1 MLLHPIKIYKIKLSI
16 FDADCAILTKRLT
29 RKARR
34 FFVKKKKGF
43 QWSVALLFPAV
54 LFYYETVF
62 KYSTGCSFFQ
72 TGTWYLLLFCLAY
85 GGFGYL
91 LSTLSHWQKWNRRC
105 ALVLILLGALPYLI
119 EYFIFRQFKVFYDL
133 NTMFGGA
140 GDALSSYSHEIT
152 RMIFTWTGIGTIL
165 LFLLP
170 SILYFFFGWRIAS
183 PRQSNARTRIF
194 VVVCAIAVYL
204 FSVLGISL
212 HSTLS
217 LTWEK
222 QYDFQ
227 SAVDHFG
234 LLTGISLDIR
244 EALFGSSG
252 GSFEL
257 DATTPN
263 AIPVPTGTQ
272 STDSSESTESPIVY
286 TPNQL
291 DIDFSSLEAT
301 GQIADLNAYVASLSP
316 SMKNEYTG
324 LFAGKN
330 LILITAEAFTLEVID
345 PELTPTLYRLA
356 TKGIN
361 FTDYYM
367 TASSGT
373 TGGEYQVV
381 FGMVPTDGGMSFKNT
396 ADNLNYFTM
405 GSQLDRL
412 GYYGKAFHNHSY
424 TYYSRDITHN
434 NIGYSDGFMGYGNGM
449 EKYVSNSW
457 PQSDLEMFQGTVP
470 TYIGEEHFNVYYM
483 TVSGHSS
490 YSVSGNSMS
499 RKNWDRVAH
508 LSYSDTVKSY
518 LAAQLELEDALRYL
532 VGQLEAKGIA
542 DDTVICLSA
551 DHFPYGL
558 DDEGSLGNFPYLSE
572 LYGYDVETVFQRD
585 HNGLIIWCGE
595 LEDSAPIIVDSPVG
609 TIDILPT
616 LSNLFGLEYDSRLFP
631 GRDALSDTPA
641 LVFNATYDWKTDYGT
656 YYASSGTF
664 VPTDPSVE
672 LPDGYVGTV
681 QAIVRN
687 KMRYCELV
695 LDNDYFAYLFSE

>member
-1 MLLHPIKIYKIKLSI
+1 M
-16 FDADCAILTKRLT
+16 
-29 RKARR
+29 
-34 FFVKKKKGF
+34 KKKKGL

-54 LFYYETVF
+54 LIYYETVF
-62 KYSTGCSFFQ
+62 KFSTGCSFFQ
-72 TGTWYLLLFCLAY
+72 IGTVYILLFCLAY
-85 GGFGYL
+85 GGCGYL
-91 LSTLSHWQKWNRRC
+91 LSTLFHRRKWNRLC
-105 ALVLILLGALPYLI
+105 AFVLILLSAVPYLI

-152 RMIFTWTGIGTIL
+152 RMVFSWSGIGTIL

-170 SILYFFFGWRIAS
+170 GIVYFVFGWRFAS
-183 PRQSNARTRIF
+183 PRQSDAGKRIL
-194 VVVCAIAVYL
+194 VAVCMVSMFL
-204 FSVLGISL
+204 FAVLGISL
-212 HSTLS
+212 SSTLS
-217 LTWEK
+217 LMWDK
-222 QYDFQ
+222 QYNFQ

-234 LLTGISLDIR
+234 LLTSIGLDVR

-252 GSFEL
+252 GSFEI

-263 AIPVPTGTQ
+263 VIPVPTITQ
-272 STDSSESTESPIVY
+272 PSDSSSEFTDSTELTEPPIVY

-301 GQIADLNAYVASLSP
+301 GKIADLNAYVASLTP

-356 TKGIN
+356 TKGIH

-367 TASSGT
+367 TASGGT
-373 TGGEYQVV
+373 TGGEYQVI
-381 FGMVPTDGGMSFKNT
+381 FGMMPTDGGMSFKNS
-396 ADNLNYFTM
+396 ADNLNYFTI

-424 TYYSRDITHN
+424 TYYSRNITHN

-449 EKYVSNSW
+449 EQYVKKSW

-470 TYIGEEHFNVYYM
+470 TYIDQEHFNVYYM

-490 YSVSGNSMS
+490 YSVNDNSMS

-508 LSYSDTVKSY
+508 LDYSDPVKSY
-518 LAAQLELEDALRYL
+518 LAAQLELEDALSYL
-532 VGQLEAKGIA
+532 VEQLEAKGIA

-572 LYGYDVETVFQRD
+572 LYGYDVETTFQRD

-595 LEDSAPIIVDSPVG
+595 LEDSDPIIVDSPVG

-641 LVFNATYDWKTDYGT
+641 LVFNMSYDWKTDYGT

-664 VPTDPSVE
+664 VPTDPSIE
-672 LPDGYVGTV
+672 LPEGYVETI

-695 LDNDYFAYLFSE
+695 LDNDYFAYLFS